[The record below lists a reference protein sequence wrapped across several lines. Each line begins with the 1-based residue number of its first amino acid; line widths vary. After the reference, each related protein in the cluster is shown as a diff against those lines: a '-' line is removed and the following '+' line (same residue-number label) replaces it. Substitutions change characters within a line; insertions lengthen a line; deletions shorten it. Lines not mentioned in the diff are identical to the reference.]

1 MKKLLLFFGLIC
13 MINLMSAQ
21 ETVTIHQNGHDF
33 QVSAVRSVTDYP
45 ASNIQFWVGN
55 GSNSVVAVFKWCQNT
70 TMGIAYGYRWDG
82 SATIYDML
90 TGIAAADSRFTVT
103 FNSSNTFINNIM
115 YQDDSYN
122 EYFETDGY
130 CTYTF
135 NGGMASGLSD
145 ALTNNG
151 YFELEEWGDCYPF
164 PTTTMIVPAT
174 DPNGGTSTDPVD
186 ASLPFSQL
194 LYWVG
199 SGSNSAEFI
208 VNFAQPDTA
217 FAWGYRF
224 DGTTTAQAMIDA
236 IAAADPRFWTVG
248 TPSYNGDIHFVLDN
262 GDTLGLS
269 PVDPAMGY
277 NFWWANLNGI
287 SAGSGS
293 SETLHNND
301 VFKYGDMNSAIGW
314 DPLGTYF
321 LQEAWVKVP
330 TPVTPPA
337 APVEP
342 DTLCT
347 TVHPLTYSENFASYT
362 SDQSMRP
369 YFASAPIPECWTV
382 LGNGTVHHVGTGSST
397 TADYFGGV
405 GYSTSTN
412 SFGAIAA
419 NDAFF
424 SFIASQIYTGSNTSH
439 INDMLTT
446 GTRRYAVLPAFDSPL
461 SQTVLTFDHRTNIAD
476 ANAHLVVGYIV
487 NDTADFVALETYT
500 ADNKVLHHDTIHFS
514 QYANVPAAARLT
526 LMWDVASTTASTT
539 GPGNRYCGIDNLTV
553 ALAVV
558 DTTPVIPVPD
568 EANIAA
574 NDILF
579 WVGTGSN
586 EAVMAVNWADTA
598 LAWGYRWDGTATVAD
613 MMAGIAA
620 ADPRFSYSGTGLIS
634 DINYIDT
641 AAGMTTPLGI
651 TPGNWWGSTNN
662 GVMDMGMAQT
672 LNNGDLEKWADSS
685 TGILVDS
692 VWVNEYGGYWNYI
705 YVYPMTIYPVTV
717 PDTTTTPVNP
727 DPEDATISADA
738 ITYWVGTG
746 NTEVIFVGNW
756 CSPEVALAWGV
767 RFNGTSTTVEAVMDT
782 IAAYDSRFN
791 YSGGGGIIYDVTYQ
805 DANYNLTMTQ
815 SSTGFVMYNVNGTLA
830 NFGYTDMYVSQ
841 GDLIKV
847 GNTACATQ
855 TGDPSDWTTLG
866 YAWQTPIVPVSA
878 PAGPIGPTPEEATID
893 FSEILFWVGTGSNEA
908 VMAVN
913 WADTALAWGY
923 RWDGTAT
930 VADMMAHI
938 AAADPRFSYSGTGLI
953 SDINYIDTA
962 AGMTTP
968 LGITPGNYWE
978 SKNNGIMDA
987 GTAQTLVN
995 GDFEKWADPAAGV
1008 VVDSTYWD
1016 GWGWS
1021 YTYVYPMTITP
1032 VTVPDTAT
1040 TPVITDPEDATISAD
1055 AITYWVGTGNTE
1067 VIFAGNWCS
1076 PDVALAWG
1084 VRFNGTSTTVEAV
1097 MDTIAAYDS
1106 RFNYSGGGGILYDV
1120 TYQDANYNLTMM
1132 QPTTGFIMYNVNG
1145 TLANFGY
1152 TDMYVTQ
1159 GDLIKVGNTA
1169 CATQTGDPAD
1179 WTTLGYVW
1187 QTPIV
1192 PVSAPAGPIDPTPEE
1207 ATIAFSDILF
1217 WVGTGSNEAVMAV
1230 NWADT
1235 ALAWGYR
1242 WNGTAT
1248 VADMMAHIAAA
1259 DPRFSYSGTGMVSD
1273 INYIDTAAGMTTPLG
1288 ITPGN
1293 WWGSTNNGVMDMGM
1307 AQTLNNGDLEKWADN
1322 STGILVDSVWVNEY
1336 GGYWNYIYVYPMT
1349 IYPVTVPDTTGG
1361 SGPDTIP
1368 EHGPFCGA
1376 VGTDGCNAIAVDD
1389 NQFVAWA
1396 TNVVLTR
1403 GPQNISNPNSPLAS
1417 FGDETNAIGPATPN
1431 NSMDAVSLGDGGS
1444 ALVTFE
1450 RPIRNGEGP
1459 DFAVFENDINGGFLE
1474 LAFVEVSSD
1483 GVHFVRFPATSL
1495 TQTETQTGSFALTD
1509 PTFINNLA
1517 GKFQIGYGT
1526 PFDLEELADSA
1537 NINIDSI
1544 VYVRIIDVVGNIDPQ
1559 YATYDAFGHIVND
1572 PWPTDF
1578 ASCGF
1583 DLTGVGVI
1591 HQKSVGIESHEMPQV
1606 FAYPNPCT
1614 GTLYIINENAER
1626 VELYNLNGKLL
1637 QVVDN
1642 GDTHVTLN
1650 MQSYPAGLYL
1660 LKVGN
1665 GVQKILNK

>member
-1 MKKLLLFFGLIC
+1 MKKLFLLFGLIC

-21 ETVTIHQNGHDF
+21 EMTIVHLNGHDV
-33 QVSAVRSVTDYP
+33 QVRATNSV
-45 ASNIQFWVGN
+45 NISENDVQFWVGS
-55 GSNSVVAVFKWCQNT
+55 GSNSTLVCIGWDDDDAGYTPTVVVWGLHWN
-70 TMGIAYGYRWDG
+70 G
-82 SATIYDML
+82 SITLANALDS
-90 TGIAAADSRFTVT
+90 IAAHDSRFTYTISNGFVGSVDYNDPVAGIHLSPSMGWNC
-103 FNSSNTFINNIM
+103 NSYGGAYGSTTLTSTWLRISESTCDDYNFSTVNNLI
-115 YQDDSYN
+115 Y
-122 EYFETDGY
+122 
-130 CTYTF
+130 
-135 NGGMASGLSD
+135 AS
-145 ALTNNG
+145 
-151 YFELEEWGDCYPF
+151 
-164 PTTTMIVPAT
+164 

-269 PVDPAMGY
+269 PVDPAMDY

-347 TVHPLTYSENFASYT
+347 TVHPLTYSENFSSYT
-362 SDQSMRP
+362 SDQSIRP
-369 YFASAPIPECWTV
+369 HFASAPIPECWTV

-397 TADYFGGV
+397 TSDYFGGV

-424 SFIASQIYTGSNTSH
+424 SFIASQIYTGTNTSH

-476 ANAHLVVGYIV
+476 ANTHLVVGYIV

-500 ADNKVLHHDTIHFS
+500 ADNKVLHHDTIHFN
-514 QYANVPAAARLT
+514 QYANVPAGARLT

-539 GPGNRYCGIDNLTV
+539 GPGNRYCGIDNLVV
-553 ALAVV
+553 ALENASPV
-558 DTTPVIPVPD
+558 DTNVVEDAT
-568 EANIAA
+568 IAA
-574 NDILF
+574 NDILYWVGEGSESAIFVLNIDSTSVAWGYHFDAVDNPTIGDMLVDIDAADPRLAYTISWETYEYTFFYVNHPLKLMTDNFRFKVDGILADEYDDFEDYDLTDNTVVVVSNRTGNVWDTPITPATVATMPVDATISAEEILYWVGEGSNEAVIAINWGMPDTALAWGLRFSGDLTVTTALQALVAAEDRLTTNAAMSTFDYNDGTTSLTFQNVTGNYMQFILNGNPQAGLTSVVSDGAFLKVGESAYGVGYDSTAFAGMWYPMGVAWPTPIYPVNVPDTGTTPIDTIPVPEEATIAFSDILF
-579 WVGTGSN
+579 WVGEGSN

-613 MMAGIAA
+613 MMAHIAA
-620 ADPRFSYSGTGLIS
+620 ADPRFSYSGTGMIS

-651 TPGNWWGSTNN
+651 TSGNWWGSTNN

-705 YVYPMTIYPVTV
+705 YVYPMTI
-717 PDTTTTPVNP
+717 
-727 DPEDATISADA
+727 
-738 ITYWVGTG
+738 
-746 NTEVIFVGNW
+746 
-756 CSPEVALAWGV
+756 
-767 RFNGTSTTVEAVMDT
+767 
-782 IAAYDSRFN
+782 
-791 YSGGGGIIYDVTYQ
+791 
-805 DANYNLTMTQ
+805 
-815 SSTGFVMYNVNGTLA
+815 
-830 NFGYTDMYVSQ
+830 
-841 GDLIKV
+841 
-847 GNTACATQ
+847 
-855 TGDPSDWTTLG
+855 
-866 YAWQTPIVPVSA
+866 
-878 PAGPIGPTPEEATID
+878 
-893 FSEILFWVGTGSNEA
+893 
-908 VMAVN
+908 
-913 WADTALAWGY
+913 
-923 RWDGTAT
+923 
-930 VADMMAHI
+930 H
-938 AAADPRFSYSGTGLI
+938 
-953 SDINYIDTA
+953 
-962 AGMTTP
+962 
-968 LGITPGNYWE
+968 
-978 SKNNGIMDA
+978 
-987 GTAQTLVN
+987 
-995 GDFEKWADPAAGV
+995 
-1008 VVDSTYWD
+1008 
-1016 GWGWS
+1016 
-1021 YTYVYPMTITP
+1021 
-1032 VTVPDTAT
+1032 
-1040 TPVITDPEDATISAD
+1040 
-1055 AITYWVGTGNTE
+1055 
-1067 VIFAGNWCS
+1067 
-1076 PDVALAWG
+1076 
-1084 VRFNGTSTTVEAV
+1084 
-1097 MDTIAAYDS
+1097 
-1106 RFNYSGGGGILYDV
+1106 
-1120 TYQDANYNLTMM
+1120 
-1132 QPTTGFIMYNVNG
+1132 
-1145 TLANFGY
+1145 
-1152 TDMYVTQ
+1152 
-1159 GDLIKVGNTA
+1159 
-1169 CATQTGDPAD
+1169 
-1179 WTTLGYVW
+1179 
-1187 QTPIV
+1187 
-1192 PVSAPAGPIDPTPEE
+1192 
-1207 ATIAFSDILF
+1207 
-1217 WVGTGSNEAVMAV
+1217 
-1230 NWADT
+1230 
-1235 ALAWGYR
+1235 
-1242 WNGTAT
+1242 
-1248 VADMMAHIAAA
+1248 
-1259 DPRFSYSGTGMVSD
+1259 
-1273 INYIDTAAGMTTPLG
+1273 
-1288 ITPGN
+1288 
-1293 WWGSTNNGVMDMGM
+1293 
-1307 AQTLNNGDLEKWADN
+1307 
-1322 STGILVDSVWVNEY
+1322 
-1336 GGYWNYIYVYPMT
+1336 
-1349 IYPVTVPDTTGG
+1349 PVTVPDTTGG

-1431 NSMDAVSLGDGGS
+1431 NSMEAVSLGDGGS

-1495 TQTETQTGSFALTD
+1495 TQTETQTGSFAFTD

-1537 NINIDSI
+1537 NLNIDSI

-1591 HQKSVGIESHEMPQV
+1591 HQKPVGIESHEMPQV

>member
-1 MKKLLLFFGLIC
+1 MKKILFFLGLLC

-21 ETVTIHQNGHDF
+21 EMTIVHLNGHDV
-33 QVSAVRSVTDYP
+33 QVRATNSV
-45 ASNIQFWVGN
+45 NISENDVQFWVGS
-55 GSNSVVAVFKWCQNT
+55 GSNSTLVCIGWDDDDAGYTPTVVVWGLHWN
-70 TMGIAYGYRWDG
+70 G
-82 SATIYDML
+82 SITLANALDS
-90 TGIAAADSRFTVT
+90 IAAHDSRFTYTISNGFVGSVDYNDPVAGIHLSPSMH
-103 FNSSNTFINNIM
+103 FNCNSYGSAYGSTTLTSTWLRISESTCDDYNFSTVNNLI
-115 YQDDSYN
+115 Y
-122 EYFETDGY
+122 
-130 CTYTF
+130 
-135 NGGMASGLSD
+135 AS
-145 ALTNNG
+145 
-151 YFELEEWGDCYPF
+151 
-164 PTTTMIVPAT
+164 

-248 TPSYNGDIHFVLDN
+248 TPSFNGDIHFVLDN

-277 NFWWANLNGI
+277 NFWWTNLNGV
-287 SAGSGS
+287 SADAGAG
-293 SETLHNND
+293 TTIHNND

-347 TVHPLTYSENFASYT
+347 TVHPLTYSENFSSYT

-369 YFASAPIPECWTV
+369 HFASAPIPECWTV

-397 TADYFGGV
+397 TSDYFGGV

-424 SFIASQIYTGSNTSH
+424 SFIASQIYTGTNTSH

-476 ANAHLVVGYIV
+476 ANTHLVVGYIV

-514 QYANVPAAARLT
+514 QYANVPAGARLT

-598 LAWGYRWDGTATVAD
+598 LAWGYRWNGTATVAD

-620 ADPRFSYSGTGLIS
+620 ADPRFSYVLGSFGIDDINYIDTASGMTTPLGVTPGNYWESKNNGFMDAGMGQTLANGDFEKWADPAAGIVVDSTYWDGWGWSYTYIYPMTITPVTVPDTTTTPVNPDPEDATISADAITYWVGTGNTEVIFAGNWCSPEVALAWGVRFNGTSTTVEAVMDTIAAYDSRFNYSGGGGIIYDVTYQDANYNLTMTQPSTGFVMYNVNGTLANFGYTEMYVSQGDLIKVGNTDCATMTGDPSDWMTMGYAWQTPIVPVSAPAGPIGPTPEEATIDFSEILYWVGTGSNEAVMAVNWADTALAWGYRWDGTATVADMMAHIAAADPRFSYSGTGMVS

-717 PDTTTTPVNP
+717 PDTT
-727 DPEDATISADA
+727 
-738 ITYWVGTG
+738 
-746 NTEVIFVGNW
+746 
-756 CSPEVALAWGV
+756 
-767 RFNGTSTTVEAVMDT
+767 
-782 IAAYDSRFN
+782 
-791 YSGGGGIIYDVTYQ
+791 
-805 DANYNLTMTQ
+805 
-815 SSTGFVMYNVNGTLA
+815 
-830 NFGYTDMYVSQ
+830 
-841 GDLIKV
+841 
-847 GNTACATQ
+847 
-855 TGDPSDWTTLG
+855 
-866 YAWQTPIVPVSA
+866 
-878 PAGPIGPTPEEATID
+878 
-893 FSEILFWVGTGSNEA
+893 
-908 VMAVN
+908 
-913 WADTALAWGY
+913 
-923 RWDGTAT
+923 
-930 VADMMAHI
+930 
-938 AAADPRFSYSGTGLI
+938 
-953 SDINYIDTA
+953 
-962 AGMTTP
+962 
-968 LGITPGNYWE
+968 
-978 SKNNGIMDA
+978 
-987 GTAQTLVN
+987 
-995 GDFEKWADPAAGV
+995 
-1008 VVDSTYWD
+1008 
-1016 GWGWS
+1016 
-1021 YTYVYPMTITP
+1021 
-1032 VTVPDTAT
+1032 
-1040 TPVITDPEDATISAD
+1040 
-1055 AITYWVGTGNTE
+1055 
-1067 VIFAGNWCS
+1067 
-1076 PDVALAWG
+1076 
-1084 VRFNGTSTTVEAV
+1084 
-1097 MDTIAAYDS
+1097 
-1106 RFNYSGGGGILYDV
+1106 
-1120 TYQDANYNLTMM
+1120 
-1132 QPTTGFIMYNVNG
+1132 
-1145 TLANFGY
+1145 
-1152 TDMYVTQ
+1152 
-1159 GDLIKVGNTA
+1159 
-1169 CATQTGDPAD
+1169 
-1179 WTTLGYVW
+1179 
-1187 QTPIV
+1187 
-1192 PVSAPAGPIDPTPEE
+1192 
-1207 ATIAFSDILF
+1207 
-1217 WVGTGSNEAVMAV
+1217 
-1230 NWADT
+1230 
-1235 ALAWGYR
+1235 
-1242 WNGTAT
+1242 
-1248 VADMMAHIAAA
+1248 
-1259 DPRFSYSGTGMVSD
+1259 
-1273 INYIDTAAGMTTPLG
+1273 
-1288 ITPGN
+1288 
-1293 WWGSTNNGVMDMGM
+1293 
-1307 AQTLNNGDLEKWADN
+1307 
-1322 STGILVDSVWVNEY
+1322 
-1336 GGYWNYIYVYPMT
+1336 
-1349 IYPVTVPDTTGG
+1349 GG

-1368 EHGPFCGA
+1368 EHGPFCGG

-1431 NSMDAVSLGDGGS
+1431 NSMEAVSLGDGGS

-1537 NINIDSI
+1537 NLNIDSI

-1591 HQKSVGIESHEMPQV
+1591 HQKPVGIESHEMPQV

>member
-1 MKKLLLFFGLIC
+1 MKKLFLFFGLIC

-21 ETVTIHQNGHDF
+21 EMTIVHLNGHDV
-33 QVSAVRSVTDYP
+33 QVRATNSV
-45 ASNIQFWVGN
+45 NISENDVQFWVGS
-55 GSNSVVAVFKWCQNT
+55 GSNSTLVCIGWDDDDAGYTPTVVVWGLHWN
-70 TMGIAYGYRWDG
+70 G
-82 SATIYDML
+82 SITLANALDS
-90 TGIAAADSRFTVT
+90 IAAHDSRFTYTISNGFVGSVDYNDPVAGIHLSPSMGWNC
-103 FNSSNTFINNIM
+103 NSYGGAYGSTTLTSTWLRISESTCDDYNFSTVNNLI
-115 YQDDSYN
+115 Y
-122 EYFETDGY
+122 
-130 CTYTF
+130 
-135 NGGMASGLSD
+135 AS
-145 ALTNNG
+145 
-151 YFELEEWGDCYPF
+151 
-164 PTTTMIVPAT
+164 

-186 ASLPFSQL
+186 ASLPFSQI

-347 TVHPLTYSENFASYT
+347 TVHPLTYSENFSSYT
-362 SDQSMRP
+362 SDQSIRP
-369 YFASAPIPECWTV
+369 HFASAPIPECWTV
-382 LGNGTVHHVGTGSST
+382 LGNGTIHHVGTGSST
-397 TADYFGGV
+397 TSDYFGGV

-598 LAWGYRWDGTATVAD
+598 LAWGYRWNGTATVAD

-620 ADPRFSYSGTGLIS
+620 ADPRFSYSGTGLISDINYIDTAAGMTTPLGITPGNYWESKNNGIMDAGTAQTLVNGDFEKWADPAAGIVVDSTYWDGWGWSYTYVYPMTITPVTVPDTATTPVITDPEDATISADAITYWVGTGNTEVIFAGNWCSPEVALAWGVRFNGTSTTVEAVMDTIAAYDSRFGYSGGGGIIYDVTYQDANYNLTMTQPSTGFVMYNVNGTLANFGYTEMYVSQGDLIKVGNTDCATMTGDPSDWMTMGYAWQTTIVPVSAPAGPVDPTPEEATIAFSDILFWIGEGSNEAVMAVNWADTALAWGYRWDGTATVADMMTHIAAADPRFSYSGTGMIS

-717 PDTTTTPVNP
+717 PDTT
-727 DPEDATISADA
+727 
-738 ITYWVGTG
+738 
-746 NTEVIFVGNW
+746 
-756 CSPEVALAWGV
+756 
-767 RFNGTSTTVEAVMDT
+767 
-782 IAAYDSRFN
+782 
-791 YSGGGGIIYDVTYQ
+791 
-805 DANYNLTMTQ
+805 
-815 SSTGFVMYNVNGTLA
+815 
-830 NFGYTDMYVSQ
+830 
-841 GDLIKV
+841 
-847 GNTACATQ
+847 
-855 TGDPSDWTTLG
+855 
-866 YAWQTPIVPVSA
+866 
-878 PAGPIGPTPEEATID
+878 
-893 FSEILFWVGTGSNEA
+893 
-908 VMAVN
+908 
-913 WADTALAWGY
+913 
-923 RWDGTAT
+923 
-930 VADMMAHI
+930 
-938 AAADPRFSYSGTGLI
+938 
-953 SDINYIDTA
+953 
-962 AGMTTP
+962 
-968 LGITPGNYWE
+968 
-978 SKNNGIMDA
+978 
-987 GTAQTLVN
+987 
-995 GDFEKWADPAAGV
+995 
-1008 VVDSTYWD
+1008 
-1016 GWGWS
+1016 
-1021 YTYVYPMTITP
+1021 
-1032 VTVPDTAT
+1032 
-1040 TPVITDPEDATISAD
+1040 
-1055 AITYWVGTGNTE
+1055 
-1067 VIFAGNWCS
+1067 
-1076 PDVALAWG
+1076 
-1084 VRFNGTSTTVEAV
+1084 
-1097 MDTIAAYDS
+1097 
-1106 RFNYSGGGGILYDV
+1106 
-1120 TYQDANYNLTMM
+1120 
-1132 QPTTGFIMYNVNG
+1132 
-1145 TLANFGY
+1145 
-1152 TDMYVTQ
+1152 
-1159 GDLIKVGNTA
+1159 
-1169 CATQTGDPAD
+1169 
-1179 WTTLGYVW
+1179 
-1187 QTPIV
+1187 
-1192 PVSAPAGPIDPTPEE
+1192 
-1207 ATIAFSDILF
+1207 
-1217 WVGTGSNEAVMAV
+1217 
-1230 NWADT
+1230 
-1235 ALAWGYR
+1235 
-1242 WNGTAT
+1242 
-1248 VADMMAHIAAA
+1248 
-1259 DPRFSYSGTGMVSD
+1259 
-1273 INYIDTAAGMTTPLG
+1273 
-1288 ITPGN
+1288 
-1293 WWGSTNNGVMDMGM
+1293 
-1307 AQTLNNGDLEKWADN
+1307 
-1322 STGILVDSVWVNEY
+1322 
-1336 GGYWNYIYVYPMT
+1336 
-1349 IYPVTVPDTTGG
+1349 GG

-1389 NQFVAWA
+1389 NSFVAWA
-1396 TNVVLTR
+1396 TNVVVTR
-1403 GPQNISNPNSPLAS
+1403 GPQNIANPNSPLAS
-1417 FGDETNAIGPATPN
+1417 FGDEANAIGPATPN
-1431 NSMDAVSLGDGGS
+1431 NSYDVVSLGDGGS
-1444 ALVTFE
+1444 ALITFE

-1495 TQTETQTGSFALTD
+1495 TQTETQTGSFAFTD

-1537 NINIDSI
+1537 NLNIDSI

-1591 HQKSVGIESHEMPQV
+1591 HQKPVGIESHEMPQV

>member
-1 MKKLLLFFGLIC
+1 MKKLFLFFGLIC

-21 ETVTIHQNGHDF
+21 EMTIVHLNGHDV
-33 QVSAVRSVTDYP
+33 QVRATNSV
-45 ASNIQFWVGN
+45 NISENDVQFWVGN
-55 GSNSVVAVFKWCQNT
+55 GSNSTLVCIGWDDDDASYTPTVVVWGVHWN
-70 TMGIAYGYRWDG
+70 G
-82 SATIYDML
+82 SITLANALDS
-90 TGIAAADSRFTVT
+90 IAAHDSRFTYT
-103 FNSSNTFINNIM
+103 ISSGFVGSV
-115 YQDDSYN
+115 DYN
-122 EYFETDGY
+122 D
-130 CTYTF
+130 
-135 NGGMASGLSD
+135 
-145 ALTNNG
+145 
-151 YFELEEWGDCYPF
+151 
-164 PTTTMIVPAT
+164 PAT
-174 DPNGGTSTDPVD
+174 GIHLSPSGYYNCNSYGGAYGSTTLTSTWLRISESTCNDYNFSTVNNLIYASDPNGGTSTDPVD
-186 ASLPFSQL
+186 ASLPFSQI

-224 DGTTTAQAMIDA
+224 DGTTTAQAMVDA
-236 IAAADPRFWTVG
+236 IAAADPRFWTVD
-248 TPSYNGDIHFVLDN
+248 TPSYNGDIHFILDN

-269 PVDPAMGY
+269 PVNPSMGY
-277 NFWWANLNGI
+277 NFWWTNLNGV
-287 SAGSGS
+287 SADAGAS
-293 SETLHNND
+293 STIHNND

-419 NDAFF
+419 NDAFL

-446 GTRRYAVLPAFDSPL
+446 GTRRYAVLPTFDAPL
-461 SQTVLTFDHRTNIAD
+461 AQTMLTFDHRTNMAD
-476 ANAHLVVGYIV
+476 ANAHLAVGYIV
-487 NDTADFVALETYT
+487 NDTADFVALETYA
-500 ADNKVLHHDTIHFS
+500 ADNKVLHHDTIHFN
-514 QYANVPAAARLT
+514 QYANVPADARLT

-539 GPGNRYCGIDNLTV
+539 GPGNRYCGIDNLVVALDNASPVDTTVTEDATISANDIIYWVGEGSESAIFVLNIDTTSVAWGYRFDADDEPTIGDMLVDIDAADPRLAYAISWETYEYTFYYVNYPLKLMTDNFRFKVDGILADEYDGFEDYDLTDNTIVVVSNRTDNVWDTPIAPATV
-553 ALAVV
+553 ATMPVDATISASDIQYWVGTGDNEAVIAINWGVPDTALAWGLRFSGDLTVTTALQALVAAEDRLTTNAAMSTFDYNDGTTSLSFQNVTGNYMQFILNGNPQAGLTSVV
-558 DTTPVIPVPD
+558 SDGAFLKVGESAYGVGYDSTAFAGMWYPMGVAWPTEIHPVAAPDTTPVIPVPE
-568 EANIAA
+568 EATIAFS
-574 NDILF
+574 DILF

-613 MMAGIAA
+613 MMAHIAS
-620 ADPRFSYSGTGLIS
+620 ADPRFSYSGTGMVS

-717 PDTTTTPVNP
+717 PDTT
-727 DPEDATISADA
+727 
-738 ITYWVGTG
+738 
-746 NTEVIFVGNW
+746 
-756 CSPEVALAWGV
+756 
-767 RFNGTSTTVEAVMDT
+767 
-782 IAAYDSRFN
+782 
-791 YSGGGGIIYDVTYQ
+791 
-805 DANYNLTMTQ
+805 
-815 SSTGFVMYNVNGTLA
+815 
-830 NFGYTDMYVSQ
+830 
-841 GDLIKV
+841 
-847 GNTACATQ
+847 
-855 TGDPSDWTTLG
+855 
-866 YAWQTPIVPVSA
+866 
-878 PAGPIGPTPEEATID
+878 
-893 FSEILFWVGTGSNEA
+893 
-908 VMAVN
+908 
-913 WADTALAWGY
+913 
-923 RWDGTAT
+923 
-930 VADMMAHI
+930 
-938 AAADPRFSYSGTGLI
+938 
-953 SDINYIDTA
+953 
-962 AGMTTP
+962 
-968 LGITPGNYWE
+968 
-978 SKNNGIMDA
+978 
-987 GTAQTLVN
+987 
-995 GDFEKWADPAAGV
+995 
-1008 VVDSTYWD
+1008 
-1016 GWGWS
+1016 
-1021 YTYVYPMTITP
+1021 
-1032 VTVPDTAT
+1032 
-1040 TPVITDPEDATISAD
+1040 
-1055 AITYWVGTGNTE
+1055 
-1067 VIFAGNWCS
+1067 
-1076 PDVALAWG
+1076 
-1084 VRFNGTSTTVEAV
+1084 
-1097 MDTIAAYDS
+1097 
-1106 RFNYSGGGGILYDV
+1106 
-1120 TYQDANYNLTMM
+1120 
-1132 QPTTGFIMYNVNG
+1132 
-1145 TLANFGY
+1145 
-1152 TDMYVTQ
+1152 
-1159 GDLIKVGNTA
+1159 
-1169 CATQTGDPAD
+1169 
-1179 WTTLGYVW
+1179 
-1187 QTPIV
+1187 
-1192 PVSAPAGPIDPTPEE
+1192 
-1207 ATIAFSDILF
+1207 
-1217 WVGTGSNEAVMAV
+1217 
-1230 NWADT
+1230 
-1235 ALAWGYR
+1235 
-1242 WNGTAT
+1242 
-1248 VADMMAHIAAA
+1248 
-1259 DPRFSYSGTGMVSD
+1259 
-1273 INYIDTAAGMTTPLG
+1273 
-1288 ITPGN
+1288 
-1293 WWGSTNNGVMDMGM
+1293 
-1307 AQTLNNGDLEKWADN
+1307 
-1322 STGILVDSVWVNEY
+1322 
-1336 GGYWNYIYVYPMT
+1336 
-1349 IYPVTVPDTTGG
+1349 GG

-1368 EHGPFCGA
+1368 DHGPFCGG

-1537 NINIDSI
+1537 NLNIDSI

-1591 HQKSVGIESHEMPQV
+1591 HQKPVGIETHEMSQV

>member
-1 MKKLLLFFGLIC
+1 MKKLFLFFGLIC

-21 ETVTIHQNGHDF
+21 EMTIVHLNGHDV
-33 QVSAVRSVTDYP
+33 QVRATNSV
-45 ASNIQFWVGN
+45 NISENDVQFWVGS
-55 GSNSVVAVFKWCQNT
+55 GSNSTLVCIGWDDDDAGYTPTVVVWGLHWN
-70 TMGIAYGYRWDG
+70 G
-82 SATIYDML
+82 SITLANALDS
-90 TGIAAADSRFTVT
+90 IAAHDSRFTYTISNGFVGSVDYNDPVAGIHLSPSMGWNC
-103 FNSSNTFINNIM
+103 NSYGGAYGSTTLTSTWLRISESTCDDYNFSTVNNLI
-115 YQDDSYN
+115 Y
-122 EYFETDGY
+122 
-130 CTYTF
+130 
-135 NGGMASGLSD
+135 AS
-145 ALTNNG
+145 
-151 YFELEEWGDCYPF
+151 
-164 PTTTMIVPAT
+164 

-347 TVHPLTYSENFASYT
+347 TVHPLTYSENFSSYT
-362 SDQSMRP
+362 SDQSIRP
-369 YFASAPIPECWTV
+369 HFASAPIPECWTV

-397 TADYFGGV
+397 TSDYFGGV

-424 SFIASQIYTGSNTSH
+424 SFIASQIYTGTNTSH

-476 ANAHLVVGYIV
+476 ANTHLVVGYIV

-500 ADNKVLHHDTIHFS
+500 ADNKVLHHDTIHFN
-514 QYANVPAAARLT
+514 QYANVPAGARLT

-539 GPGNRYCGIDNLTV
+539 GPGNRYCGIDNLAVALENASPVDTNVVEDATIAANDILYWVGEGSESAIFVLNIDSTSVAWGYHFDAVDNPTIGDMLVDIDAADPRLAYTISWETYEYTFFYVNHPLKLMTDNFRFKVDGILADEYDDFEDYDLTDNTVVVVSNRTGNVWDTPITPATV
-553 ALAVV
+553 ATMPVDATISAEEILYWVGEGSNEAVIAINWGMPDTALAWGLRFSGDLTVTTALQALV
-558 DTTPVIPVPD
+558 AAEDRLMTDAAMSTFNYTEGATTLSFQNIPNNYMQFILNGNPQAGLTSPVNDGAFLKVGESAFGVGYDSTAFAGQWYPMGVAWPTPIHPVAAPDTTPVIPVPE
-568 EANIAA
+568 EATIAFS
-574 NDILF
+574 DILF
-579 WVGTGSN
+579 WIGEGSN

-613 MMAGIAA
+613 MMAHIAA
-620 ADPRFSYSGTGLIS
+620 ADPRFSYSGTGMIS

-705 YVYPMTIYPVTV
+705 YVYPM
-717 PDTTTTPVNP
+717 
-727 DPEDATISADA
+727 A
-738 ITYWVGTG
+738 
-746 NTEVIFVGNW
+746 
-756 CSPEVALAWGV
+756 
-767 RFNGTSTTVEAVMDT
+767 
-782 IAAYDSRFN
+782 
-791 YSGGGGIIYDVTYQ
+791 
-805 DANYNLTMTQ
+805 
-815 SSTGFVMYNVNGTLA
+815 
-830 NFGYTDMYVSQ
+830 
-841 GDLIKV
+841 
-847 GNTACATQ
+847 
-855 TGDPSDWTTLG
+855 
-866 YAWQTPIVPVSA
+866 
-878 PAGPIGPTPEEATID
+878 
-893 FSEILFWVGTGSNEA
+893 
-908 VMAVN
+908 
-913 WADTALAWGY
+913 
-923 RWDGTAT
+923 
-930 VADMMAHI
+930 
-938 AAADPRFSYSGTGLI
+938 
-953 SDINYIDTA
+953 
-962 AGMTTP
+962 
-968 LGITPGNYWE
+968 
-978 SKNNGIMDA
+978 
-987 GTAQTLVN
+987 
-995 GDFEKWADPAAGV
+995 
-1008 VVDSTYWD
+1008 
-1016 GWGWS
+1016 
-1021 YTYVYPMTITP
+1021 
-1032 VTVPDTAT
+1032 
-1040 TPVITDPEDATISAD
+1040 
-1055 AITYWVGTGNTE
+1055 
-1067 VIFAGNWCS
+1067 
-1076 PDVALAWG
+1076 
-1084 VRFNGTSTTVEAV
+1084 
-1097 MDTIAAYDS
+1097 
-1106 RFNYSGGGGILYDV
+1106 
-1120 TYQDANYNLTMM
+1120 
-1132 QPTTGFIMYNVNG
+1132 
-1145 TLANFGY
+1145 
-1152 TDMYVTQ
+1152 
-1159 GDLIKVGNTA
+1159 
-1169 CATQTGDPAD
+1169 
-1179 WTTLGYVW
+1179 
-1187 QTPIV
+1187 
-1192 PVSAPAGPIDPTPEE
+1192 
-1207 ATIAFSDILF
+1207 
-1217 WVGTGSNEAVMAV
+1217 
-1230 NWADT
+1230 
-1235 ALAWGYR
+1235 
-1242 WNGTAT
+1242 
-1248 VADMMAHIAAA
+1248 
-1259 DPRFSYSGTGMVSD
+1259 
-1273 INYIDTAAGMTTPLG
+1273 
-1288 ITPGN
+1288 
-1293 WWGSTNNGVMDMGM
+1293 
-1307 AQTLNNGDLEKWADN
+1307 
-1322 STGILVDSVWVNEY
+1322 
-1336 GGYWNYIYVYPMT
+1336 

-1368 EHGPFCGA
+1368 EHGPFCGG

-1403 GPQNISNPNSPLAS
+1403 GPQIISNPNSPLAS

-1483 GVHFVRFPATSL
+1483 GEHFVRFPATSL

-1517 GKFQIGYGT
+1517 GKFKIGYGT

-1537 NINIDSI
+1537 NLNIDSI

-1591 HQKSVGIESHEMPQV
+1591 HQKPVGIESHEMPQV

>member
-45 ASNIQFWVGN
+45 ASNIQFWVGSGN
-55 GSNSVVAVFKWCQNT
+55 NSVVAVFKWCQNT

-248 TPSYNGDIHFVLDN
+248 TPSYNGDIHFVLNN

-347 TVHPLTYSENFASYT
+347 TVHPLTYSENFSSYT

-369 YFASAPIPECWTV
+369 HFASAPIPECWTV

-397 TADYFGGV
+397 TSDYFGGV

-424 SFIASQIYTGSNTSH
+424 SFIASQIYTGTNTSH

-476 ANAHLVVGYIV
+476 ANTHLVVGYIV

-553 ALAVV
+553 ALDVV
-558 DTTPVIPVPD
+558 DTTPVTPVPE
-568 EANIAA
+568 EATI
-574 NDILF
+574 DFSEILY

-598 LAWGYRWDGTATVAD
+598 LAWGYRWNGTATVAD
-613 MMAGIAA
+613 MMAG
-620 ADPRFSYSGTGLIS
+620 
-634 DINYIDT
+634 
-641 AAGMTTPLGI
+641 
-651 TPGNWWGSTNN
+651 
-662 GVMDMGMAQT
+662 
-672 LNNGDLEKWADSS
+672 
-685 TGILVDS
+685 
-692 VWVNEYGGYWNYI
+692 
-705 YVYPMTIYPVTV
+705 
-717 PDTTTTPVNP
+717 
-727 DPEDATISADA
+727 
-738 ITYWVGTG
+738 
-746 NTEVIFVGNW
+746 
-756 CSPEVALAWGV
+756 
-767 RFNGTSTTVEAVMDT
+767 
-782 IAAYDSRFN
+782 
-791 YSGGGGIIYDVTYQ
+791 
-805 DANYNLTMTQ
+805 
-815 SSTGFVMYNVNGTLA
+815 
-830 NFGYTDMYVSQ
+830 
-841 GDLIKV
+841 
-847 GNTACATQ
+847 
-855 TGDPSDWTTLG
+855 
-866 YAWQTPIVPVSA
+866 
-878 PAGPIGPTPEEATID
+878 
-893 FSEILFWVGTGSNEA
+893 
-908 VMAVN
+908 
-913 WADTALAWGY
+913 
-923 RWDGTAT
+923 
-930 VADMMAHI
+930 I

-987 GTAQTLVN
+987 GTAQTLAN
-995 GDFEKWADPAAGV
+995 GDFEKWADPAAGI

-1032 VTVPDTAT
+1032 VTVPDTTT
-1040 TPVITDPEDATISAD
+1040 TPVNPDPEDATISAD

-1076 PDVALAWG
+1076 PEVALAWG

-1106 RFNYSGGGGILYDV
+1106 RFNYSGGGSIIYDV
-1120 TYQDANYNLTMM
+1120 TYQDANYNLTMT
-1132 QPTTGFIMYNVNG
+1132 QPTGFVMYNVNG

-1152 TDMYVTQ
+1152 TEMYVSQ
-1159 GDLIKVGNTA
+1159 GDLIKVGNTD
-1169 CATQTGDPAD
+1169 CATMTGDPSD
-1179 WTTLGYVW
+1179 WMTMGYAW

-1192 PVSAPAGPIDPTPEE
+1192 PVSAPAGPIGPTPEE

-1242 WNGTAT
+1242 WDGTAT

-1259 DPRFSYSGTGMVSD
+1259 DPRFSYSGTGMISD

-1288 ITPGN
+1288 ITSGN

-1307 AQTLNNGDLEKWADN
+1307 AQTLNNGDLEKWADS

-1431 NSMDAVSLGDGGS
+1431 NSMEAVSLGDGGS

-1537 NINIDSI
+1537 NLNIDSI

-1591 HQKSVGIESHEMPQV
+1591 HQKPVGIESHEMPQV

>member
-13 MINLMSAQ
+13 LINLMSAQ

-248 TPSYNGDIHFVLDN
+248 SPSLDGDIHFVLDN

-269 PVDPAMGY
+269 PVDPEMGY
-277 NFWWANLNGI
+277 NFWWTNLNGV

-314 DPLGTYF
+314 DPLGSYF

-337 APVEP
+337 AP
-342 DTLCT
+342 
-347 TVHPLTYSENFASYT
+347 
-362 SDQSMRP
+362 
-369 YFASAPIPECWTV
+369 I
-382 LGNGTVHHVGTGSST
+382 
-397 TADYFGGV
+397 
-405 GYSTSTN
+405 
-412 SFGAIAA
+412 
-419 NDAFF
+419 
-424 SFIASQIYTGSNTSH
+424 
-439 INDMLTT
+439 
-446 GTRRYAVLPAFDSPL
+446 
-461 SQTVLTFDHRTNIAD
+461 
-476 ANAHLVVGYIV
+476 
-487 NDTADFVALETYT
+487 
-500 ADNKVLHHDTIHFS
+500 
-514 QYANVPAAARLT
+514 
-526 LMWDVASTTASTT
+526 
-539 GPGNRYCGIDNLTV
+539 
-553 ALAVV
+553 
-558 DTTPVIPVPD
+558 PD
-568 EANIAA
+568 EATIAT
-574 NDILF
+574 NDIL
-579 WVGTGSN
+579 
-586 EAVMAVNWADTA
+586 
-598 LAWGYRWDGTATVAD
+598 Y
-613 MMAGIAA
+613 
-620 ADPRFSYSGTGLIS
+620 
-634 DINYIDT
+634 
-641 AAGMTTPLGI
+641 
-651 TPGNWWGSTNN
+651 
-662 GVMDMGMAQT
+662 
-672 LNNGDLEKWADSS
+672 
-685 TGILVDS
+685 
-692 VWVNEYGGYWNYI
+692 
-705 YVYPMTIYPVTV
+705 
-717 PDTTTTPVNP
+717 
-727 DPEDATISADA
+727 
-738 ITYWVGTG
+738 
-746 NTEVIFVGNW
+746 
-756 CSPEVALAWGV
+756 
-767 RFNGTSTTVEAVMDT
+767 
-782 IAAYDSRFN
+782 
-791 YSGGGGIIYDVTYQ
+791 
-805 DANYNLTMTQ
+805 
-815 SSTGFVMYNVNGTLA
+815 
-830 NFGYTDMYVSQ
+830 
-841 GDLIKV
+841 
-847 GNTACATQ
+847 
-855 TGDPSDWTTLG
+855 
-866 YAWQTPIVPVSA
+866 
-878 PAGPIGPTPEEATID
+878 
-893 FSEILFWVGTGSNEA
+893 WVGTGSNEA

-938 AAADPRFSYSGTGLI
+938 AAADPRFSYVLGSFGI
-953 SDINYIDTA
+953 DDINYIDTA

-968 LGITPGNYWE
+968 LGVTPGNYWE
-978 SKNNGIMDA
+978 SKNNGFMDA
-987 GTAQTLVN
+987 GMGQTLAN
-995 GDFEKWADPAAGV
+995 GDFEKWADPAAGI

-1032 VTVPDTAT
+1032 VTVPDT
-1040 TPVITDPEDATISAD
+1040 
-1055 AITYWVGTGNTE
+1055 
-1067 VIFAGNWCS
+1067 
-1076 PDVALAWG
+1076 
-1084 VRFNGTSTTVEAV
+1084 
-1097 MDTIAAYDS
+1097 
-1106 RFNYSGGGGILYDV
+1106 
-1120 TYQDANYNLTMM
+1120 
-1132 QPTTGFIMYNVNG
+1132 
-1145 TLANFGY
+1145 
-1152 TDMYVTQ
+1152 
-1159 GDLIKVGNTA
+1159 
-1169 CATQTGDPAD
+1169 
-1179 WTTLGYVW
+1179 
-1187 QTPIV
+1187 
-1192 PVSAPAGPIDPTPEE
+1192 
-1207 ATIAFSDILF
+1207 
-1217 WVGTGSNEAVMAV
+1217 
-1230 NWADT
+1230 
-1235 ALAWGYR
+1235 
-1242 WNGTAT
+1242 
-1248 VADMMAHIAAA
+1248 
-1259 DPRFSYSGTGMVSD
+1259 
-1273 INYIDTAAGMTTPLG
+1273 
-1288 ITPGN
+1288 
-1293 WWGSTNNGVMDMGM
+1293 
-1307 AQTLNNGDLEKWADN
+1307 
-1322 STGILVDSVWVNEY
+1322 
-1336 GGYWNYIYVYPMT
+1336 
-1349 IYPVTVPDTTGG
+1349 TGG

-1368 EHGPFCGA
+1368 EHGPFCGG

-1431 NSMDAVSLGDGGS
+1431 NSMEAVSLGDGGS
-1444 ALVTFE
+1444 ALVIFE

-1495 TQTETQTGSFALTD
+1495 TQTETQTGSFAFTD

-1537 NINIDSI
+1537 NLNIDSI

-1591 HQKSVGIESHEMPQV
+1591 HQKPVGIESHEMPQV

>member
-1 MKKLLLFFGLIC
+1 MKKILFFLGLLC

-21 ETVTIHQNGHDF
+21 EMTIVHLNGHDV
-33 QVSAVRSVTDYP
+33 QVRATNSV
-45 ASNIQFWVGN
+45 NISENDVQFWVGS
-55 GSNSVVAVFKWCQNT
+55 GSNSTLVCIGWDDDDAGYTPTVVVWGLHWN
-70 TMGIAYGYRWDG
+70 G
-82 SATIYDML
+82 SITLANALDS
-90 TGIAAADSRFTVT
+90 IAAHDSRFTYTISGGFVGSVDYNDPVAGIHLSPSMH
-103 FNSSNTFINNIM
+103 FNCNSYGSAYGSTTLTSTWLRISESTCDDYNFSTVNNLI
-115 YQDDSYN
+115 Y
-122 EYFETDGY
+122 
-130 CTYTF
+130 
-135 NGGMASGLSD
+135 AS
-145 ALTNNG
+145 
-151 YFELEEWGDCYPF
+151 
-164 PTTTMIVPAT
+164 

-186 ASLPFSQL
+186 ASLPFSQI

-224 DGTTTAQAMIDA
+224 DGTTTAQAMVDA

-277 NFWWANLNGI
+277 NFWWANLNGV

-314 DPLGTYF
+314 DPLGSYF

-342 DTLCT
+342 DSLCT
-347 TVHPLTYSENFASYT
+347 TVHPLTYSENFSSYT

-419 NDAFF
+419 NNAFF
-424 SFIASQIYTGSNTSH
+424 SFIASQIYTGSNTSY

-598 LAWGYRWDGTATVAD
+598 LAWGYRWNGTATVAD

-641 AAGMTTPLGI
+641 AAGMTTPLGITPGNYWESKNNGIMDAGTAQTLVNGDFEKWADPAAGIVVDSTYWDGWGWSYTYVYPMTIYPVTVPDTTTTPVNPDPEDATIPASEIAYWVGTGNTEVIFVGNWCSPEVALAWGVRFDGTSTTVEAVMDTIAAYDSRFGYSGGGSIIYDVTYQDANYNLTMTQPSTGFVMYNVNGTLANFGYTEMYVSQGDLIKVGNIDCATMTGDPSDWMTMGYAWQTPIVPVSAPAGPVGPTPEEATIAFSDILFWVGTGSNEAVMAVNWADTALAWGYRWNGTATVADMMAHIAAADPRFSYSGTGMVSDINYIDTTAGMTTPLGI

-717 PDTTTTPVNP
+717 PDTT
-727 DPEDATISADA
+727 
-738 ITYWVGTG
+738 
-746 NTEVIFVGNW
+746 
-756 CSPEVALAWGV
+756 
-767 RFNGTSTTVEAVMDT
+767 
-782 IAAYDSRFN
+782 
-791 YSGGGGIIYDVTYQ
+791 
-805 DANYNLTMTQ
+805 
-815 SSTGFVMYNVNGTLA
+815 
-830 NFGYTDMYVSQ
+830 
-841 GDLIKV
+841 
-847 GNTACATQ
+847 
-855 TGDPSDWTTLG
+855 
-866 YAWQTPIVPVSA
+866 
-878 PAGPIGPTPEEATID
+878 
-893 FSEILFWVGTGSNEA
+893 
-908 VMAVN
+908 
-913 WADTALAWGY
+913 
-923 RWDGTAT
+923 
-930 VADMMAHI
+930 
-938 AAADPRFSYSGTGLI
+938 
-953 SDINYIDTA
+953 
-962 AGMTTP
+962 
-968 LGITPGNYWE
+968 
-978 SKNNGIMDA
+978 
-987 GTAQTLVN
+987 
-995 GDFEKWADPAAGV
+995 
-1008 VVDSTYWD
+1008 
-1016 GWGWS
+1016 
-1021 YTYVYPMTITP
+1021 
-1032 VTVPDTAT
+1032 
-1040 TPVITDPEDATISAD
+1040 
-1055 AITYWVGTGNTE
+1055 
-1067 VIFAGNWCS
+1067 
-1076 PDVALAWG
+1076 
-1084 VRFNGTSTTVEAV
+1084 
-1097 MDTIAAYDS
+1097 
-1106 RFNYSGGGGILYDV
+1106 
-1120 TYQDANYNLTMM
+1120 
-1132 QPTTGFIMYNVNG
+1132 
-1145 TLANFGY
+1145 
-1152 TDMYVTQ
+1152 
-1159 GDLIKVGNTA
+1159 
-1169 CATQTGDPAD
+1169 
-1179 WTTLGYVW
+1179 
-1187 QTPIV
+1187 
-1192 PVSAPAGPIDPTPEE
+1192 
-1207 ATIAFSDILF
+1207 
-1217 WVGTGSNEAVMAV
+1217 
-1230 NWADT
+1230 
-1235 ALAWGYR
+1235 
-1242 WNGTAT
+1242 
-1248 VADMMAHIAAA
+1248 
-1259 DPRFSYSGTGMVSD
+1259 
-1273 INYIDTAAGMTTPLG
+1273 
-1288 ITPGN
+1288 
-1293 WWGSTNNGVMDMGM
+1293 
-1307 AQTLNNGDLEKWADN
+1307 
-1322 STGILVDSVWVNEY
+1322 
-1336 GGYWNYIYVYPMT
+1336 
-1349 IYPVTVPDTTGG
+1349 GG

-1368 EHGPFCGA
+1368 EHGPFCGG

-1483 GVHFVRFPATSL
+1483 GEHFVRFPATSL

-1537 NINIDSI
+1537 NINLDSI

-1559 YATYDAFGHIVND
+1559 YASYDAFGHIVND

-1591 HQKSVGIESHEMPQV
+1591 HQKPVGIESHEMPQV
-1606 FAYPNPCT
+1606 FAYPNPCN
-1614 GTLYIINENAER
+1614 GTLYIINESSER
-1626 VELYNLNGKLL
+1626 IELYNMNGKLL
-1637 QVVDN
+1637 EVVEN
-1642 GDTHVTLN
+1642 GDTQVTLN

-1665 GVQKILNK
+1665 GVQKILKK

>member
-1 MKKLLLFFGLIC
+1 

-21 ETVTIHQNGHDF
+21 EMTIVHLNGHDV
-33 QVSAVRSVTDYP
+33 QVRATNSV
-45 ASNIQFWVGN
+45 NISENDVQFWVGS
-55 GSNSVVAVFKWCQNT
+55 GSNSTLVCIGWDDDDAGYTPTVVVWGLHWN
-70 TMGIAYGYRWDG
+70 G
-82 SATIYDML
+82 SITLANALDS
-90 TGIAAADSRFTVT
+90 IAAHDSRFTYTISNGFVGSVDYNDPVAGIHLSPSMGWNC
-103 FNSSNTFINNIM
+103 NSYGSAYGSTTLTSTWLRISESTCDDYNFSTVNNLI
-115 YQDDSYN
+115 Y
-122 EYFETDGY
+122 
-130 CTYTF
+130 
-135 NGGMASGLSD
+135 AS
-145 ALTNNG
+145 
-151 YFELEEWGDCYPF
+151 
-164 PTTTMIVPAT
+164 

-277 NFWWANLNGI
+277 NFWWANLNGV

-347 TVHPLTYSENFASYT
+347 TVHPLTYSENFSSYT

-412 SFGAIAA
+412 SFGAVAA

-476 ANAHLVVGYIV
+476 ANTHLVVGYIV

-500 ADNKVLHHDTIHFS
+500 ADNKVLHHDTIHFN
-514 QYANVPAAARLT
+514 QYANVPADARLT

-553 ALAVV
+553 ALDVA
-558 DTTPVIPVPD
+558 DTTPVIPGD
-568 EANIAA
+568 ATIAA
-574 NDILF
+574 NDILYWVGEGSESAIFVLNIDTTSVAWGYHFDADDDPTIGDMLVDIDAADPRLAYTISWETYEYTFFYVNHPLKLMTDNFRFKVDGILADEYDDFEDYDLTDNTVVVVSNRTGNVWDTPIAPATVATMPVDATFSASDIQYWVGTGDNEAVIAINWGMPDTALAWGLRFSGDLTVTTALQALVAAEDRLTTNAAMSTFDYNDGTTSLTFQNVTGNYMQFILNGNPQAGLTSVVSDGAFLKVGESAYGVGYDSTAFAGMWYPMGVAWPTEIHPVAAPDTTPVIPTPEEATIAASDILF

-598 LAWGYRWDGTATVAD
+598 LAWGYRWNGTATVAD
-613 MMAGIAA
+613 MMAHIAA
-620 ADPRFSYSGTGLIS
+620 ADPRFSYSGTGMIS

-651 TPGNWWGSTNN
+651 TSGNWWGSTNN

-717 PDTTTTPVNP
+717 PDTT
-727 DPEDATISADA
+727 
-738 ITYWVGTG
+738 
-746 NTEVIFVGNW
+746 
-756 CSPEVALAWGV
+756 
-767 RFNGTSTTVEAVMDT
+767 
-782 IAAYDSRFN
+782 
-791 YSGGGGIIYDVTYQ
+791 
-805 DANYNLTMTQ
+805 
-815 SSTGFVMYNVNGTLA
+815 
-830 NFGYTDMYVSQ
+830 
-841 GDLIKV
+841 
-847 GNTACATQ
+847 
-855 TGDPSDWTTLG
+855 
-866 YAWQTPIVPVSA
+866 
-878 PAGPIGPTPEEATID
+878 
-893 FSEILFWVGTGSNEA
+893 
-908 VMAVN
+908 
-913 WADTALAWGY
+913 
-923 RWDGTAT
+923 
-930 VADMMAHI
+930 
-938 AAADPRFSYSGTGLI
+938 
-953 SDINYIDTA
+953 
-962 AGMTTP
+962 
-968 LGITPGNYWE
+968 
-978 SKNNGIMDA
+978 
-987 GTAQTLVN
+987 
-995 GDFEKWADPAAGV
+995 
-1008 VVDSTYWD
+1008 
-1016 GWGWS
+1016 
-1021 YTYVYPMTITP
+1021 
-1032 VTVPDTAT
+1032 
-1040 TPVITDPEDATISAD
+1040 
-1055 AITYWVGTGNTE
+1055 
-1067 VIFAGNWCS
+1067 
-1076 PDVALAWG
+1076 
-1084 VRFNGTSTTVEAV
+1084 
-1097 MDTIAAYDS
+1097 
-1106 RFNYSGGGGILYDV
+1106 
-1120 TYQDANYNLTMM
+1120 
-1132 QPTTGFIMYNVNG
+1132 
-1145 TLANFGY
+1145 
-1152 TDMYVTQ
+1152 
-1159 GDLIKVGNTA
+1159 
-1169 CATQTGDPAD
+1169 
-1179 WTTLGYVW
+1179 
-1187 QTPIV
+1187 
-1192 PVSAPAGPIDPTPEE
+1192 
-1207 ATIAFSDILF
+1207 
-1217 WVGTGSNEAVMAV
+1217 
-1230 NWADT
+1230 
-1235 ALAWGYR
+1235 
-1242 WNGTAT
+1242 
-1248 VADMMAHIAAA
+1248 
-1259 DPRFSYSGTGMVSD
+1259 
-1273 INYIDTAAGMTTPLG
+1273 
-1288 ITPGN
+1288 
-1293 WWGSTNNGVMDMGM
+1293 
-1307 AQTLNNGDLEKWADN
+1307 
-1322 STGILVDSVWVNEY
+1322 
-1336 GGYWNYIYVYPMT
+1336 
-1349 IYPVTVPDTTGG
+1349 GG

-1368 EHGPFCGA
+1368 EHGPFCGG

-1495 TQTETQTGSFALTD
+1495 TQTETQVGTFGLMD

-1559 YATYDAFGHIVND
+1559 YASYDAFGHIVND

-1591 HQKSVGIESHEMPQV
+1591 HQKPVGIETHEMPQV
-1606 FAYPNPCT
+1606 FAYPNPCN
-1614 GTLYIINENAER
+1614 GTLYIINESSER
-1626 VELYNLNGKLL
+1626 IELYNMNGKLL
-1637 QVVDN
+1637 EVLDN
-1642 GDTHVTLN
+1642 GDTQVTLN

-1665 GVQKILNK
+1665 GVQKILKK